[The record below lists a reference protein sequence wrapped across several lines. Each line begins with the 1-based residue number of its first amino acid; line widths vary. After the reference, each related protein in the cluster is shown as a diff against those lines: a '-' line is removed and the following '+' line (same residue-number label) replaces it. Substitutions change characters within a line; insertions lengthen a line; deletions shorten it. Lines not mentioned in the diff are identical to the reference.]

1 MPNSHHTFSG
11 DFKKF
16 FLRGLGILLPSVLTL
31 WIVVQAYQFVERSVA
46 QPINSGIRSAIIEVL
61 PRVVEDQRLP
71 EWFQVTDDQV
81 ARRRAQR
88 QESALRHL
96 TDDDLRAQIRAQNF
110 RDWWDSHWYVR
121 GIGLIVAIVL
131 IYLAGRLLG
140 GYIGRRIYLRLES
153 MITRLPVIKQIY
165 PSVKQIVEFLMGG
178 EQKIKFNRVVLVE
191 YPRHGIY
198 TVGLMTGSSMR
209 DIESAATGDC
219 ITVFI
224 PSSPTPFTGYT
235 ITVRKEDA
243 IDLPI
248 TIDEALKFVV
258 SGGVLVPEKQ
268 TIDPDTSRSERVIA
282 SAKQELESRG
292 TTEAS
297 DGDSSTPRS
306 EAS

>member
-1 MPNSHHTFSG
+1 MSTSHHTFSG

-16 FLRGLGILLPSVLTL
+16 FVRGLAILLPSVLTL
-31 WIVVQAYQFVERSVA
+31 WIVVQAYFFVDRSVA
-46 QPINSGIRSAIIEVL
+46 EPINAGIRTAVIEIL
-61 PRVVEDQRLP
+61 PRVVDDQHLP
-71 EWFQVTDDQV
+71 SWFQVTDEQIASRR
-81 ARRRAQR
+81 ARRLE
-88 QESALRHL
+88 ESRPDA
-96 TDDDLRAQIRAQNF
+96 TDDELRAEIRVNNF
-110 RDWWDSHWYVR
+110 REWWESQWYVR
-121 GIGLIVAIVL
+121 SIGLIVAIVL

-140 GYIGRRIYLRLES
+140 GYIGRRIYLRLEA

-191 YPRHGIY
+191 YPRQGIY
-198 TVGLMTGSSMR
+198 TVGLMTGKSMR

-235 ITVRKEDA
+235 ITVRKDEA

-258 SGGVLVPEKQ
+258 SGGVLVPERQ
-268 TIDPDTSRSERVIA
+268 SVEDDPATSQLIEGAR
-282 SAKQELESRG
+282 QELESRQQKDANG
-292 TTEAS
+292 DNPPPHSQAS
-297 DGDSSTPRS
+297 
-306 EAS
+306 